1 MIVIVDVPL
10 GGLGGEMI
18 DHQYGIRVCSKR

>member
-18 DHQYGIRVCSKR
+18 DHRYEIRECSKR